1 MYSYFHRYN
10 GPKEFM
16 ADSTDDYV
24 NCLRFMKAVDK
35 IRTLCNGIKLIET
48 CIPDDLYLE
57 QEVKI
62 IDHLIPNRIKYEQ
75 TDTARDGAHF
85 GPDTVKAIGNQ
96 ISKALVNR

>member
-1 MYSYFHRYN
+1 
-10 GPKEFM
+10 M

-35 IRTLCNGIKLIET
+35 IRTLCNSVKLIET

-62 IDHLIPNRIKYEQ
+62 IEHLIPNRVTYEQ

-85 GPDTVKAIGNQ
+85 GPATVKDVGSKIG
-96 ISKALVNR
+96 KYL